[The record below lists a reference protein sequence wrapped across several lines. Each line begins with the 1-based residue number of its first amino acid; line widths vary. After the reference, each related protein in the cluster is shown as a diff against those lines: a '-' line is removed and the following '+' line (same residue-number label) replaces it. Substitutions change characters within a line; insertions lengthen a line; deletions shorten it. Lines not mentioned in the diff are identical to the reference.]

1 MRQYGGHIWK
11 RAPMVRLIVPFITGI
26 VLFTHYSVPL
36 AILSAAGI
44 TAAILAVLPFKK
56 QYNRRWV
63 AGAAYFVL
71 LAVTGCLLTHFQD
84 TRNHPRW
91 IGRFGNARF
100 LRLTIQ
106 EVPQRKAHSF
116 KTLASVTQ
124 VCSGEKWIAV
134 KGTVLVYFAADSGG
148 SLPGYG
154 ADLVIDRPLQPVPA
168 AGNPGGFDYR
178 EYCLRQG
185 ITHQVYLRPGNY
197 FVAGSGGDRV
207 ARQLITMR
215 QGILSI
221 FRSCVTGA
229 KEAGVAEALLIGYR
243 DDLDADLV
251 RAYSNTGVVHIIAIS
266 GLHLGM
272 IYGLMLLILRPLRN
286 RKATRWLMPL
296 LILAVLWGFSL
307 LAGAGASILRSAVTF
322 TFMVI
327 GNSLRRRT
335 QVFNTLA
342 ASAFCLLVFNP
353 WFLYDVGFQL
363 SYAAI
368 AGILLFM
375 KPIYRLVYCTNRLLD
390 IAWEMTSIT
399 LAAQVFT
406 LPLILY
412 YFHQFPNLF
421 LFTNFIAVPLSGFI
435 LYGELALLLSYKI
448 PLLNSFCGTAVTYMI
463 RWMNGVITS
472 TGRVP
477 WAVTDQI
484 SFGLADAIMV
494 YSMIFLV
501 SKWLLEKRKPGL
513 FLGAVCLVMLSA
525 SKTTGLL
532 HRRGQHR
539 LIVYNIPKNTAIDVI
554 GGEGCRIAYGRP
566 DERTIHNYLDPG
578 RLLYGADHLKAL
590 RGVALHG
597 HWIAGPKRCAAIVDP
612 GFIPVPSVERVHV
625 DMILISGSPTL
636 RLERLY
642 AVFDCSQYVFDS
654 SNPLWKIRQW
664 KKEADSLHL
673 RHYTVAEQGAFVTD
687 L

>member
-11 RAPMVRLIVPFITGI
+11 RAPMVRLIVPFVAGI
-26 VLFTHYSVPL
+26 VLYTHYSVPL
-36 AILSAAGI
+36 AVLSRAGI
-44 TAAILAVLPFKK
+44 AAAILAIFPFTKGYK
-56 QYNRRWV
+56 WRWV
-63 AGAAYFVL
+63 AGAAYFIL

-84 TRNHPRW
+84 IRNHPQW
-91 IGRFGNARF
+91 VGRFSNNRF
-100 LRLTIQ
+100 FRITIQ

-116 KTLASVTQ
+116 KTLATVTQ
-124 VCSGEKWIAV
+124 VYSRDRWIAV
-134 KGTVLVYFAADSGG
+134 KGTVLVYFATGSAD

-154 ADLVIDRPLQPVPA
+154 TELVIDQPLQPIPP

-185 ITHQVYLRPGNY
+185 ITHQVYLRPDNY
-197 FVAGSGGDRV
+197 FIAGNGGNLV
-207 ARQLITMR
+207 TAQLIEMR
-215 QGILSI
+215 QGVLSV
-221 FRSCVTGA
+221 FRHWVSGA

-243 DDLDADLV
+243 DDLDAELV

-286 RKATRWLMPL
+286 RKAMRWIRPMLV
-296 LILAVLWGFSL
+296 LAVLWGFSL

-322 TFMVI
+322 SFIVI
-327 GNSLRRRT
+327 GDSLRRRT

-375 KPIYRLVYCTNRLLD
+375 KPIYCMVYCRNRLLD

-406 LPLILY
+406 LPLILC

-421 LFTNFIAVPLSGFI
+421 LFTNFIAVPLSGLI
-435 LYGELALLLSYKI
+435 LYGELVLLLVYKI
-448 PLLNSFCGTAVTYMI
+448 PFLGSLCGSGVTYMI

-472 TGRVP
+472 TGRIP
-477 WAVTDQI
+477 WAVTDHIRFSLAETLI
-484 SFGLADAIMV
+484 SYGAIGFFSWWM
-494 YSMIFLV
+494 
-501 SKWLLEKRKPGL
+501 LEKRK
-513 FLGAVCLVMLSA
+513 A
-525 SKTTGLL
+525 GLL
-532 HRRGQHR
+532 CGVVCVVVFSACKTIDLLQRRQQHR
-539 LIVYNIPKNTAIDVI
+539 LIVYNIPKNAAIDVV
-554 GGEGCRIAYGRP
+554 GGAGCRIAYGKP
-566 DERTIHNYLDPG
+566 DERMIKYYLDPA
-578 RLLYGADHLKAL
+578 RLLYGADSSKEP
-590 RGVALHG
+590 RGIELHG
-597 HWIAGPKRCAAIVDP
+597 QWIAGPKRSAAVVDI
-612 GFIPVPSVERVHV
+612 GFVPITVKHPIPV
-625 DMILISGSPTL
+625 DMIIVSGSPSL
-636 RLERLY
+636 RLARLHT
-642 AVFDCSQYVFDS
+642 VFDCALYVFDA

-673 RHYTVAEQGAFVTD
+673 RHHTVSEQGAFETD